1 LHKIG
6 DQYFLTTLHSQ
17 TVIRHMSQSLNKLL
31 KVHNRLSTVLFE
43 DDVDFSARDLLEP
56 FTSLVSNLDSFL
68 HKLEEHR
75 RLDARLV

>member
-1 LHKIG
+1 
-6 DQYFLTTLHSQ
+6 
-17 TVIRHMSQSLNKLL
+17 MSQSLNKLFE
-31 KVHNRLSTVLFE
+31 VHNCLAAVLFE
-43 DDVDFSARDLLEP
+43 DDIDFSARDLLEP